1 MKRPVLTAAV
11 LACSLALS
19 GVAHAKKLKIGVV
32 NMRRAISETE
42 EGKAAEK
49 KLRRLKKRLEATLN
63 RKLKEFYAEEQKLR
77 KAWSILKDAEKRKRA
92 RASQAKFQG
101 LQKEYMQA
109 ERQLMRRKTRVMMS
123 ITKKLTKVI
132 QRIAKASDYDYI
144 FTNAAVLWAPRH
156 VDVTNEVIRAYNKS
170 K

>member
-1 MKRPVLTAAV
+1 MKRSLVSAILVAAT
-11 LACSLALS
+11 LLPT
-19 GVAHAKKLKIGVV
+19 VARAKALKIGVV
-32 NMRRAISETE
+32 NMRRAISETD

-49 KLRRLKKRLEATLN
+49 KLRRLKKRLESTLN

-77 KAWSILKDAEKRKRA
+77 KAWSILKDGEKRKRA

-109 ERQLMRRKTRVMMS
+109 ERQLMRRKTRVMMA

-156 VDVTNEVIRAYNKS
+156 VDITNEVIRRYNKS